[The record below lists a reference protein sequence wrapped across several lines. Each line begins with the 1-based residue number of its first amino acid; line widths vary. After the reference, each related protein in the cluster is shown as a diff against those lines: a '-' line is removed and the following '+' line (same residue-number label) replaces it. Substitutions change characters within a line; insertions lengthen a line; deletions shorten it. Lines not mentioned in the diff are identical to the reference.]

1 MSLRSCGGRYDV
13 SGGNRSKPEI
23 IYERNLCKHNYI
35 IMRHFNKISH
45 SQIRITKC
53 IFYRVISKS
62 LESLDLIKG
71 QGFTLRFLQSVDDWV
86 RERNKPL
93 LDPTLLDSTL
103 ELTISNIL
111 LQIESFMP
119 T

>member
-13 SGGNRSKPEI
+13 SGRNRSKPEI
-23 IYERNLCKHNYI
+23 IYERNLCKDNYI